1 MSATQNQPT
10 SSAKLPATSA
20 GDLLRLVSL
29 MHILAEA
36 VPPRTAVRQ
45 IEALFVI
52 AYASAMGHSITLS
65 QVIEAIDP
73 NGGARAIER
82 SIHAFT
88 QSNKYYPDALDWVA
102 HEADPEDRR
111 KKYLVLTVKG
121 RDALQSLLEA
131 IRSDQGTLQK

>member
-1 MSATQNQPT
+1 MSTSQKQPT
-10 SSAKLPATSA
+10 NSAKLPATSA

-52 AYASAMGHSITLS
+52 AYASAMGQSVTLS
-65 QVIEAIDP
+65 QVVEAIDP
-73 NGGARAIER
+73 SGGARAIER

-88 QSNKYYPDALDWVA
+88 QPNKYYPDALDWVA
-102 HEADPEDRR
+102 HETDANDRR
-111 KKYLVLTVKG
+111 KKYLVLTEKG
-121 RDALQSLLEA
+121 RDALQALLDA
-131 IRSDQGTLQK
+131 IKIDEGTLKT